1 MHPAFL
7 ALFILAVLLYLLV
20 SLIRPLP
27 PFRKRLHVLLLG
39 IPGGLFAILV
49 MMVIAGLTMK
59 TNQLATE
66 PTEASEKVVA
76 DGGGEGTPS
85 EVTATENQDISGQ
98 EIATATQ
105 PEEQAANTERQEFAI
120 SALTHHN
127 KGMGKRLTYRDPR
140 TVRIERS
147 EFSKDDWSITADHAD
162 VICFADGNNAVFLAM
177 DGAIVAANGKA
188 RQFIDYADGDGI
200 VLKDGTLQSVLEPDL
215 EKHARLLNQAIQV
228 GLELCGQ
235 KDLDEITKAAKE
247 AAEPADGEPQSKDA
261 LYLDAAL
268 VMVGAKICGYKL
280 DAVALVDHL
289 QANGIDQADF
299 KADITPYLGLAEGIL
314 KAGDKSFCKDQLLP
328 KFGKD
333 GFGFV
338 SE

>member
-49 MMVIAGLTMK
+49 MMVISGLTMK
-59 TNQLATE
+59 TNQLATK
-66 PTEASEKVVA
+66 PTEASEKVVS
-76 DGGGEGTPS
+76 DGANAEAPS
-85 EVTATENQDISGQ
+85 VAAPPEEQDGSKQ
-98 EIATATQ
+98 EIVATA
-105 PEEQAANTERQEFAI
+105 EEQAANTERQEFAI

-127 KGMGKRLTYRDPR
+127 KAMGKLVTYRDPR
-140 TVRIERS
+140 AARIERS
-147 EFSKDDWSITADHAD
+147 EFSKDEWTIKADHAD

-188 RQFIDYADGDGI
+188 GQFIDHADGDGI
-200 VLKDGTLQSVLEPDL
+200 VLKDGTLQPVLEPDL
-215 EKHARLLNQAIQV
+215 EKNARLLNQAIRV

-235 KDLDEITKAAKE
+235 KDLDEITRSAKE
-247 AAEPADGEPQSKDA
+247 AVEPADGEPQGKDA

-299 KADITPYLGLAEGIL
+299 KADIEPYLGLAEGIL

>member
-39 IPGGLFAILV
+39 IPGGVFAILV
-49 MMVIAGLTMK
+49 MMVIAGLTTK

-66 PTEASEKVVA
+66 PTGTSESVVSDGANAEAPSVA
-76 DGGGEGTPS
+76 AATDEQDGS
-85 EVTATENQDISGQ
+85 KQ
-98 EIATATQ
+98 EIVATA
-105 PEEQAANTERQEFAI
+105 EEQAANTERQDFAI

-127 KGMGKRLTYRDPR
+127 KAMGKRVTYRDPR
-140 TVRIERS
+140 TARIERS
-147 EFSKDDWSITADHAD
+147 EFSKDDWTINADHAD

-177 DGAIVAANGKA
+177 NGAIVAANGKA
-188 RQFIDYADGDGI
+188 RQFVDHADGDGI
-200 VLKDGTLQSVLEPDL
+200 VLKDGTLQPVLEPDL
-215 EKHARLLNQAIQV
+215 EKNARLLNQAIRV

-235 KDLDEITKAAKE
+235 KDLDEITRAAKE

-299 KADITPYLGLAEGIL
+299 RAEITSYLGLAEGVL
-314 KAGDKSFCKDQLLP
+314 KAGDQSFCEEELLP